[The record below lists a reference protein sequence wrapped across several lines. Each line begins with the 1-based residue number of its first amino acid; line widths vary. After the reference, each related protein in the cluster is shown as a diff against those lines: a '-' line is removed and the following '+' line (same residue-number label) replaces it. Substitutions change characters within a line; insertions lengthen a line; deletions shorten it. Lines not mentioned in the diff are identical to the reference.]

1 MKKFAI
7 VEIAG
12 HQYQVEKNDEI
23 LVSNLNGKAGKKIK
37 LDKVLLFANGKVEIG
52 QPYLKNKTVEAEI
65 IENLKGEKVKIA
77 TYKAKSRYRRRK
89 GFRPLLTKL
98 KIKEIK

>member
-23 LVSNLNGKAGKKIK
+23 LVNNLGAKAGKKIK
-37 LDKVLLFANGKVEIG
+37 LDKVLLFANGRVEIG

-65 IENLKGEKVKIA
+65 IENLKGKKVKIV

-98 KIKEIK
+98 KINKIK